1 MKTLN
6 FETAPLGFNELKKDL
21 PTAIVKRL
29 TIGKYWTLVETDR
42 GSGLVTSPTGPLRK
56 KNLNDLLVFEGQ
68 STDSTIN
75 LCHSQNPFERAVG
88 CATLNSLVNNANLD
102 LSSENGLDIKACDN
116 DKIVIVGRFPGLDHK
131 LPEAYVLERNPGP
144 KDYPESAAAQLIPE
158 CNHLIVTASTW
169 VNGSLDNILRLAKN
183 AKVSLIGPGTPLSP
197 VFGYYGIKRLAGFV
211 VTQPKSLAELISG
224 GAGVKQFKHLGY
236 FGVLNIND

>member
-1 MKTLN
+1 M
-6 FETAPLGFNELKKDL
+6 
-21 PTAIVKRL
+21 
-29 TIGKYWTLVETDR
+29 
-42 GSGLVTSPTGPLRK
+42 
-56 KNLNDLLVFEGQ
+56 
-68 STDSTIN
+68 
-75 LCHSQNPFERAVG
+75 CHSQNPFERAVG
-88 CATLNSLVNNANLD
+88 CATLNSLVNNVDLD

-116 DKIVIVGRFPGLDHK
+116 DKIVIVGRFPGLDQK
-131 LPEAYVLERNPGP
+131 LPEARVLERNPGP
-144 KDYPESAAAQLIPE
+144 GDYPESAAAQLIPG
-158 CNHLIVTASTW
+158 CDHLIITASTW
-169 VNGSLDNILRLAKN
+169 VNGSLKNILRLAKN